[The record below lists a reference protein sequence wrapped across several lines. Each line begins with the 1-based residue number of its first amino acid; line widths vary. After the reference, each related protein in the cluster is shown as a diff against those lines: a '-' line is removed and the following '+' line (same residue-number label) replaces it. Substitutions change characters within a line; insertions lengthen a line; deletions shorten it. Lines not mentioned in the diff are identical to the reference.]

1 MNAQPF
7 TEIEACKNDPKL
19 YRALLR
25 FRYVINLL
33 ISSVRAGRV
42 TLVSGAAIV
51 PCPGLTTETLVIV
64 THAQQNG
71 DAGLLMVDPAL
82 YDIRA
87 KTFRIVSTSSTDT
100 SVVSWLATG

>member
-7 TEIEACKNDPKL
+7 AEVEACKNDPKV

-25 FRYVINLL
+25 FRYVINLM
-33 ISSVRAGRV
+33 ISSVRSGRV

-51 PCPGLTTETLVIV
+51 SCAGLTTETLVV
-64 THAQQNG
+64 ATHAQQNG
-71 DAGLLMVDPAL
+71 DAGLLMVDPAM

-87 KTFRIVSTSSTDT
+87 KTFRIVSTSTTDA